1 MDYII
6 VVWDEILGEIPDK
19 GRDLGTSPAAGRERG
34 QGAARTAAAALRA
47 ERLCLKASKGARPG
61 GFDTNLLKMGGDII

>member
-6 VVWDEILGEIPDK
+6 VVWDEILGEILDK
-19 GRDLGTSPAAGRERG
+19 GRDLGTSPAAEGKGLR
-34 QGAARTAAAALRA
+34 LRA
-47 ERLCLKASKGARPG
+47 EHPRLKASKGARPG

>member
-6 VVWDEILGEIPDK
+6 VVWDEILGEILDK
-19 GRDLGTSPAAGRERG
+19 GRDLGMSPAAEGKGLRH
-34 QGAARTAAAALRA
+34 AAAVLRA
-47 ERLCLKASKGARPG
+47 EHPHLKASKGARPG